1 MAVVIYHEEDG
12 VFLGQ
17 FQGLGF
23 WSKIDPGAQSEAVTF
38 PDAAAAEEFMATWD
52 CGRPDGVRLVPVEES
67 SRGAASIANCVKA
80 GLPGWIDEYIETAN
94 SLPV

>member
-1 MAVVIYHEEDG
+1 MAFVIYQENDG

-17 FQGLGF
+17 FLGLAF
-23 WSKIDPGAQSEAVTF
+23 WSKIDPAAQSEAVTF
-38 PDAAAAEEFMATWD
+38 PTAEAADEFMATWD
-52 CGRPDGVRLVPVEES
+52 GGRPAGIRLVPVQES
-67 SRGAASIANCVKA
+67 SQGAASIANCVQA